1 MSIVDG
7 RVLLVCSGADG
18 QVRRLAD
25 RTDTNGTGL
34 PPVQVVSRFRQGS
47 LSVRASGAGRDLR
60 GCLSGPGRERSRR
73 RHGLKTRRIVNSRP
87 LAQPG
92 WRRPQCAADQAF
104 QAF

>member
-34 PPVQVVSRFRQGS
+34 PPV
-47 LSVRASGAGRDLR
+47 
-60 GCLSGPGRERSRR
+60 
-73 RHGLKTRRIVNSRP
+73 
-87 LAQPG
+87 
-92 WRRPQCAADQAF
+92 
-104 QAF
+104 